1 MDDLLKDYES
11 WLHRRAYQ
19 LNSVPERHDDVVQE
33 GRIAMWQAYKK
44 HDPSKGSLPAWLTQH
59 ATWHMKEVLSR
70 GGTWTG
76 KPKKETTSR
85 IPVKVQ
91 EVHAVDFTES
101 REGLSGSVRDH
112 SETAGMAY
120 HWREVRSAVQSLP
133 EAQQAYVQHRFGG
146 DKRHT
151 ELKGEFGY
159 DPSAL
164 WNSKKNGAKYKLREK
179 LAHLQGIYT

>member
-11 WLHRRAYQ
+11 WLHKRAYQ
-19 LNSVPERHDDVVQE
+19 LNSVSERHEDVVQE

-44 HDPSKGSLPAWLTQH
+44 YKPGKGALPSWLTQH
-59 ATWHMKEVLSR
+59 ATWHMKEVISR

-85 IPVKVQ
+85 VPVRVTD
-91 EVHAVDFTES
+91 VHSVDFTEA
-101 REGLSGSVRDH
+101 REGLSGSVSDH
-112 SETAGMAY
+112 SGESGMAY
-120 HWREVRSAVQSLP
+120 HRGEVREALDGLT
-133 EAQQAYVQHRFGG
+133 EAQRLYVKRRFGAEMR
-146 DKRHT
+146 DK

-179 LAHLQGIYT
+179 LAHLKGIYT